1 MTPEDRALIM
11 IYESVKHRLSM
22 GFEQYAEAVKDY
34 DIVPVTKAGKVIG
47 GVMLKGN
54 EIHVGLGER
63 AKASVR
69 WYIRECL
76 NRTLDKYGFA
86 LTSVQAQNS
95 VGLRFCQRLG
105 FTKVG
110 EDNGTIL
117 LRCDR
122 SNYK

>member
-1 MTPEDRALIM
+1 M
-11 IYESVKHRLSM
+11 IYESVKHRLPI

-34 DIVPVTKAGKVIG
+34 DIVPMTESGKVIG

-63 AKASVR
+63 IKASAR
-69 WYIRECL
+69 RYIRECL

-95 VGLRFCQRLG
+95 VGLHFCQRLG

-110 EDNGTIL
+110 EANGTIL

>member
-1 MTPEDRALIM
+1 MTPENRALIM

-34 DIVPVTKAGKVIG
+34 DILPLTESGKVVG
-47 GVMLKGN
+47 GVMAKGN
-54 EIHVGLGER
+54 ELHIGIGTQF
-63 AKASVR
+63 KASAR
-69 WYIRECL
+69 RYIREYF

-95 VGLRFCQRLG
+95 VGLHFCQRLG

-110 EDNGTIL
+110 EANGTIL

>member
-34 DIVPVTKAGKVIG
+34 DIVPMTESGKVIG

-63 AKASVR
+63 IKASAR
-69 WYIRECL
+69 RYIRECL
-76 NRTLDKYGFA
+76 NRTLDNYGFA

-110 EDNGTIL
+110 EANGTIL

>member
-1 MTPEDRALIM
+1 MTPENRALIM
-11 IYESVKHRLSM
+11 IYESVKHRLSI

-34 DIVPVTKAGKVIG
+34 DIVPMIESGKVIG

-63 AKASVR
+63 IKTSAR
-69 WYIRECL
+69 RYIRECL

-110 EDNGTIL
+110 EANGTIL